1 MLCAYGTYPHSR
13 NLEEFTMAATKTSST
28 STTETADL
36 ARKVREQLIS
46 TVQQGQKLT
55 VDAAQT
61 WVKAVSALP
70 VHDLPTLPGGPALP
84 SMAAATT
91 YAFDVATD
99 LLTAQRDFT
108 VQLATVF
115 VPEKSA

>member
-1 MLCAYGTYPHSR
+1 
-13 NLEEFTMAATKTSST
+13 MAATNTSST
-28 STTETADL
+28 STIDTADL
-36 ARKVREQLIS
+36 ARKIREQLIS

-70 VHDLPTLPGGPALP
+70 VHDLPTVPGAPALP
-84 SMAAATT
+84 SMAAATMYT
-91 YAFDVATD
+91 FDVAAD
-99 LLTAQRDFT
+99 LLAAQRDFT
-108 VQLATVF
+108 VQLAKVF